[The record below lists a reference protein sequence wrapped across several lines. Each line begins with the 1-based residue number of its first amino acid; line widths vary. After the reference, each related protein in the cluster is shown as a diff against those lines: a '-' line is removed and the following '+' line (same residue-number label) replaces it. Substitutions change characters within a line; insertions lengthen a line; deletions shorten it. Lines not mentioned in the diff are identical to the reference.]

1 MEALKNGISNYG
13 LDANPIAVFASKVKT
28 YTGYEPAL
36 LREYLGFIHCSIKL
50 SYKHHGILEPQEELF
65 GYETKLS
72 PVKVEGVADLPGEQ
86 KRVIPSG
93 FICAKPLL
101 KVLIIKQIILSIEH
115 KAVRD
120 FFLLALASFIVRGA
134 GNVRFGPEVGRTKP
148 KGDVESVRGFTEIAE
163 SMINDVER
171 TKLSGQAQ
179 ILAGDAREIERYL
192 PQELSG
198 GINCV
203 ISSPPYPNEKDYTRS
218 TRLESV
224 LLDFIKDRQGLRKI
238 KNNLLRSNSRNV
250 FVSDKDAEYVRHFS
264 RITSIAEEIESKRLD
279 LNNKAFS
286 SREMP
291 ISLRGW

>member
-1 MEALKNGISNYG
+1 
-13 LDANPIAVFASKVKT
+13 
-28 YTGYEPAL
+28 
-36 LREYLGFIHCSIKL
+36 
-50 SYKHHGILEPQEELF
+50 
-65 GYETKLS
+65 
-72 PVKVEGVADLPGEQ
+72 
-86 KRVIPSG
+86 
-93 FICAKPLL
+93 
-101 KVLIIKQIILSIEH
+101 
-115 KAVRD
+115 
-120 FFLLALASFIVRGA
+120 
-134 GNVRFGPEVGRTKP
+134 RFGPEVGRTKP

-279 LNNKAFS
+279 LNKTSGFEKHYTKIVLHYFGGMYRHLKTIKPFLAEKCRLAYVVGDQMSFFRVLIPTAELLGEIADSLGYKVKAIELW
-286 SREMP
+286 RTRAATATKME
-291 ISLRGW
+291 INENVLLLENR